1 MRVCVCFMTVQ
12 IFLAVNYRHELACV
26 IDVWNLRYLQGIT
39 ALHEALPIPILGSG
53 RLREKSLLRANLKRI
68 RDH

>member
-26 IDVWNLRYLQGIT
+26 IDVWNLRYLQREGIT
-39 ALHEALPIPILGSG
+39 ALQLGILLVWWERARKESA
-53 RLREKSLLRANLKRI
+53 KSEFKT
-68 RDH
+68 H

>member
-26 IDVWNLRYLQGIT
+26 IDVWNLRYLQRELQHYNLEFFWPG
-39 ALHEALPIPILGSG
+39 G
-53 RLREKSLLRANLKRI
+53 REREKSLLRANLKRI